1 MHARILII
9 DDEDGI
15 RFSLRGI
22 LEDEGFEVLE
32 APSGEDGLALLAR
45 ETPDLVFLDIWMP
58 GMDGLAVLD
67 QLHAQRPDLPVIMIS
82 GHGTIETAVNAIRKG
97 AHDFIEKPLSL
108 EKVLIAAQ
116 RALEYGDLRREN
128 EALRDS
134 LPTAHADEMNGRSPV
149 METLRGQIAR
159 VAPTDAWVLITGEN
173 GTGKELAA
181 RAIHAGSR
189 RADRPLVAVNCA
201 AIPEE
206 LIESEL
212 FGHEKGAFTGADSAK
227 AGKFEMA
234 HKGTLFLDEI
244 GDMSLKTQAKILRIL
259 QEQQFERVGGHRTM
273 RVDVRVIAATN
284 KNLEDEIAAGTFRED
299 LYYRLRVFP
308 LVLPPLRE
316 REGDVPLLIEL
327 FAQRLARDY
336 GVRPATFAPDAQE
349 ALARYPWPGNV
360 RELRNFVERMLILHA
375 GLEVTRSMLPPEFL
389 PRSGAG
395 MNGSAGAATAA
406 GGRAASGTG
415 ATTGQ
420 GGDPLPDHLPDMA
433 ALLAPGMDLKAA
445 RAAFEAQYLAARLA
459 ECGGNVTR
467 LAEAV
472 GIERSHLYRKLK
484 GYNIQTTD

>member
-67 QLHAQRPDLPVIMIS
+67 QLHAQRPGLPVIMIS
-82 GHGTIETAVNAIRKG
+82 GHGTIETAVSAIRKG

-149 METLRGQIAR
+149 MEALRGQIAR

-316 REGDVPLLIEL
+316 REGDVPLLLDL

-336 GVRPATFAPDAQE
+336 GVRPATFAPDAHE

-375 GLEVTRSMLPPEFL
+375 GLEVTRAMLPPEFL
-389 PRSGAG
+389 RTNAIEGAG
-395 MNGSAGAATAA
+395 AGARATYGA
-406 GGRAASGTG
+406 GADMGHGSEP
-415 ATTGQ
+415 
-420 GGDPLPDHLPDMA
+420 DPAHPDHLADMA

-484 GYNIQTTD
+484 GYNIQTAD